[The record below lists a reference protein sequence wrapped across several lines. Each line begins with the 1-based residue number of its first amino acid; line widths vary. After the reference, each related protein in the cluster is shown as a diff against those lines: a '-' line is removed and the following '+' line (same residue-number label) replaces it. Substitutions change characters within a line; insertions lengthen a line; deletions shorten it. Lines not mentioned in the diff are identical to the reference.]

1 MRLRF
6 LLALLA
12 AGLMAQTQTMT
23 VARLMEW
30 LRNPAT
36 ASESDAALARFL
48 SRVKLA
54 DRLED
59 GAIESLRSQ
68 APFGPKT
75 MDALRR
81 LRDQSRALPKAAPPP
96 PDPAPKLPP
105 SAEEQAA
112 ILDQVRQYALD
123 YSRKLPNFI
132 CLEMERRFVANPPRA
147 GRGGASA
154 PEPEWRQ
161 VDTITKR
168 VSYFEQKEEEK
179 VLEHN
184 QVYTTQDMKS
194 LGGTQSW
201 GDFGSM
207 MRQVFEPSTAARFE
221 WAGWYRLGGQL
232 VMGFDFS
239 VPLER
244 SRYRLEVDDRAIVT
258 AYRGRVNVD
267 PQTHAVLRVKVE
279 AVDIPPDF
287 PLRSATDVL
296 YYENQTISGLPSLLP
311 SQVEVRMG
319 TASYVS
325 RNVKEFLAYRKY
337 TADSTITFDDVPP
350 PAPQAGERVRETAEP
365 GQPAR

>member
-1 MRLRF
+1 
-6 LLALLA
+6 
-12 AGLMAQTQTMT
+12 
-23 VARLMEW
+23 
-30 LRNPAT
+30 
-36 ASESDAALARFL
+36 
-48 SRVKLA
+48 
-54 DRLED
+54 
-59 GAIESLRSQ
+59 
-68 APFGPKT
+68 
-75 MDALRR
+75 
-81 LRDQSRALPKAAPPP
+81 
-96 PDPAPKLPP
+96 
-105 SAEEQAA
+105 
-112 ILDQVRQYALD
+112 
-123 YSRKLPNFI
+123 
-132 CLEMERRFVANPPRA
+132 
-147 GRGGASA
+147 
-154 PEPEWRQ
+154 
-161 VDTITKR
+161 
-168 VSYFEQKEEEK
+168 
-179 VLEHN
+179 
-184 QVYTTQDMKS
+184 
-194 LGGTQSW
+194 
-201 GDFGSM
+201 M